1 MGETWNRKKS
11 VEDNKTQWGV
21 IVALLTL
28 LCLPIIGVT
37 TIFFLYINDA
47 PLLTLL
53 VIGGLCLFS
62 LALPLMALF
71 YLRRAAKRDDERR
84 DGQWS

>member
-1 MGETWNRKKS
+1 MGETWNKKKS
-11 VEDNKTQWGV
+11 VEDNKTQWSV
-21 IVALLTL
+21 IIALLTL

-37 TIFFLYINDA
+37 AIFFLIINDA

-71 YLRRAAKRDDERR
+71 YLRRAANRDDERR
-84 DGQWS
+84 DGQVS